1 VNGRCTI
8 VTGAAQGI
16 GAAVATAAAN
26 RGDAV
31 VLADVDEERISAL
44 AQELGERTLAVRVD
58 IVNSDDVRGL
68 MTRTRDTFGSVGA
81 LVNAAGGFSALRNA
95 EDVSDEEWQRVV
107 QLNLFGTF
115 VCCRAAIPHMK
126 AAGSG
131 RIVNVASEAGRMP
144 LWPGSAPYAAAKAGV
159 LGLTRSLARELGP
172 FGITV
177 NAVAPGTTLTPR
189 VRALYSQADID
200 RIRAVTP
207 LGRLAEVD
215 EQVGPILFLTSDD
228 ASYVSGATLDVNG
241 GRLML

>member
-1 VNGRCTI
+1 MNGRCTI

-16 GAAVATAAAN
+16 GAAVAAAAAG
-26 RGDAV
+26 RGDSV
-31 VLADVDEERISAL
+31 VLADLDEERISVA
-44 AQELGERTLAVRVD
+44 AQELGDRALGVRAD
-58 IVNSDDVRGL
+58 ILDSDDVQGL
-68 MTRTRDTFGSVGA
+68 VVRAQQAFGPVGA
-81 LVNAAGGFSALRNA
+81 LVNAAGGFSALSNA
-95 EDVSDEEWQRVV
+95 EDVTDDEWHRVV

-115 VCCRAAIPHMK
+115 ACCRAVIPHMK
-126 AAGSG
+126 EGGGG
-131 RIVNVASEAGRMP
+131 RIVNVSSEAGRMP

-189 VRALYSQADID
+189 VRNLYTDADVE
-200 RIRAVTP
+200 RIASITP

-215 EQVGPILFLTSDD
+215 EQVGPILFLTSDE
-228 ASYVSGATLDVNG
+228 ASYITGATLDVNG

>member
-1 VNGRCTI
+1 MNGRCTI

-16 GAAVATAAAN
+16 GAAVAAGAAR

-31 VLADVDEERISAL
+31 VLADIDEAGISAR
-44 AQELGERTLAVRVD
+44 ARELGERALAVRVD
-58 IVNSDDVRGL
+58 ILDSDDVGML
-68 MTRTRDTFGSVGA
+68 MTRAREAFGSVGA

-95 EDVSDEEWQRVV
+95 EDVTDEEWHRVV

-115 VCCRAAIPHMK
+115 ACCRAAIPHMK
-126 AAGSG
+126 AGGEG
-131 RIVNVASEAGRMP
+131 RIVNVSSEAGRMP

-189 VRALYSQADID
+189 VRNLYREADIE

-207 LGRLAEVD
+207 LGRLADVD
-215 EQVGPILFLTSDD
+215 EQVGPILFLTSDE

>member
-1 VNGRCTI
+1 M
-8 VTGAAQGI
+8 TGAAQGI
-16 GAAVATAAAN
+16 GAAVATAASR

-31 VLADVDEERISAL
+31 VLADIDEERISAL
-44 AQELGERTLAVRVD
+44 AHELGERALAVRVD
-58 IVNSDDVRGL
+58 IVDSDDVRSL
-68 MTRTRDTFGSVGA
+68 MAHARDTFGGVGA
-81 LVNAAGGFSALRNA
+81 LVNAAGGFSALRDV
-95 EDVSDEEWQRVV
+95 EDISDEEWHRVV

-115 VCCRAAIPHMK
+115 VCCRAAVPHMK
-126 AAGSG
+126 NAGTG
-131 RIVNVASEAGRMP
+131 RIVNIASEAGRMP

-189 VRALYSQADID
+189 VRDLYSDADIE

-215 EQVGPILFLTSDD
+215 EQVGPILFLASDE